1 MLAWYEREA
10 VSNEATYLPRYRP
23 RHWASIVGAL
33 VAFLILH
40 NKQR

>member
-10 VSNEATYLPRYRP
+10 VSNEATLLFTAVD
-23 RHWASIVGAL
+23 WASIVGAL

-40 NKQR
+40 NKQH